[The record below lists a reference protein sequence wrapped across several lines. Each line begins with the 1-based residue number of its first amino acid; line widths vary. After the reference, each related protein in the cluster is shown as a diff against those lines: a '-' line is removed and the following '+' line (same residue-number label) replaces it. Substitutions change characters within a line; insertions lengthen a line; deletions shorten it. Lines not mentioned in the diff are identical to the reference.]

1 MKLMYSVLIAV
12 TVLIAVPYTLSADAL
27 EMKYVPFWWS
37 IDPQTGEEV
46 YTDYF
51 KAASGVQQE
60 HNAYLAATAIKQI
73 PSTLNP
79 SIMLEV
85 ERLDMVEVITWEM
98 RNITVRESVN
108 DHGPFANPDYNIRE
122 LVATSTWVPIE
133 VPELPVIIEDVLEEV
148 PEVVTEITEDVTPEV
163 VTEIT
168 EDVTPVT
175 PQREANGRA
184 DTHWD
189 QEEQHL
195 TGHSDMSP
203 QELKD
208 MKKKHEAWKA
218 YDVLSSMYPSI
229 YPAYVHHN
237 HDVSEDIVEDVVVVV
252 PLDDLDRDLI
262 VVPLN

>member
-60 HNAYLAATAIKQI
+60 HNAYLAATAVKQI

-122 LVATSTWVPIE
+122 LVATSVWVPIE
-133 VPELPVIIEDVLEEV
+133 VPELPVEDVLEV
-148 PEVVTEITEDVTPEV
+148 IPEVVTEITEIPEITPEIV
-163 VTEIT
+163 PEIT

-175 PQREANGRA
+175 PQREANGKA
-184 DTHWD
+184 NTHWD

-229 YPAYVHHN
+229 YPAYVHH
-237 HDVSEDIVEDVVVVV
+237 DVYEEVEDV
-252 PLDDLDRDLI
+252 I
-262 VVPLN
+262 VVPLEPLN